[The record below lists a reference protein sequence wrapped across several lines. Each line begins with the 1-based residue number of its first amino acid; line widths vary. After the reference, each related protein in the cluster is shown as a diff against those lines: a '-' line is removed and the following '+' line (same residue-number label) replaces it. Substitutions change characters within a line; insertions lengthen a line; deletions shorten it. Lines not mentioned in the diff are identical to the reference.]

1 LIYAIGHL
9 VAPYRFG
16 TIFLGDHPPAW
27 IEPLNWKKRG
37 GYPVM
42 KTCALL
48 CLMTIGLSANAQDKP
63 ASLCKARVQK
73 T

>member
-1 LIYAIGHL
+1 
-9 VAPYRFG
+9 
-16 TIFLGDHPPAW
+16 
-27 IEPLNWKKRG
+27 
-37 GYPVM
+37 M